1 MSSPQLACLSCKVDA
16 LTIPL
21 FLLHNTSVFQD
32 PSSLGDNDLHNYRLE
47 EVLDTVQLPVNGR
60 FVNYTRL
67 ICENDSDNI
76 YSQTISESTGEM
88 VYERSAIYGSIT
100 VFASSFSHF
109 DKDSD
114 SSSLALSSC
123 LGTRNK
129 GTSLYKY
136 QDLTRRLVINAIKRF
151 DRDFAEECDTDLPQL
166 LQVYFEKFR
175 RFFPKQNGLQ
185 SLRAYVVQYM
195 DGFEHGVRENWW
207 GANLLHKLASSSEG
221 IGPVSEI
228 LQAKLTHLYILYI

>member
-16 LTIPL
+16 STIPL

-123 LGTRNK
+123 RIRYSVMHSGIQIPQRCE
-129 GTSLYKY
+129 SW
-136 QDLTRRLVINAIKRF
+136 LTVG
-151 DRDFAEECDTDLPQL
+151 Q
-166 LQVYFEKFR
+166 
-175 RFFPKQNGLQ
+175 
-185 SLRAYVVQYM
+185 
-195 DGFEHGVRENWW
+195 
-207 GANLLHKLASSSEG
+207 
-221 IGPVSEI
+221 I
-228 LQAKLTHLYILYI
+228 LMLS